1 MKSLS
6 LKNKI
11 ITLFGISLI
20 ITIVT
25 AYFSVKYVIGNYINN
40 SYDSRMASNVSLISS
55 EIKQSLERDIS
66 VIESLD
72 FGVIGI
78 RDTKQKLGYEQV
90 VKLIN
95 KTALSDQGSL
105 DKEQAQYYIDLARD
119 HQEGIKVTQIFS
131 ENGQAKVIVSKK
143 KNGVVDFFTIDLG
156 LIGELIQ
163 RYSVPGVYFEL
174 LDQQDNS
181 IYSTGKL
188 NLELKQTDVVTVADS
203 NWYLRSYID
212 TGYIKNI
219 IDNINQ
225 DITKYMSLC
234 AFIMLA
240 FSLIILNVQLDP
252 LTKLKTL
259 VESLA
264 GSDADLTQRIN
275 LSRQDEIGDISK
287 SVNSFIDNLQALFQ
301 NISRSNQALN
311 DAREE
316 LDVQIGRNVSTVAS
330 YNTQNESLSDAINDI
345 RQSSLDIQQQTHQ
358 AMDLAEQVNLQ
369 VSEAAEKGGIA
380 ENTVLMLGE
389 NTAQISSSIGVMDTV
404 SQGISSILSSIQKIA
419 DQTDLLALNA
429 SIEAARAGE
438 SGRGFAV
445 VAEEVRV
452 LASKTRSS
460 TIEIDQF
467 LVQFSNSSEQI
478 IGQMSQVLE
487 SSELSRNST
496 LEVINQIQLIEKA
509 VGEINTIN
517 SSISKA
523 SDIQCSMMKKLNSEI
538 ELSNSLSDEIT
549 HSANAIVSVHGDIS
563 RVSTALTKDVAIFK
577 V

>member
-380 ENTVLMLGE
+380 ENTVLTLGE
-389 NTAQISSSIGVMDTV
+389 NTAQISASIGVMDTV
-404 SQGISSILSSIQKIA
+404 SQGISNILSSIQKIA

>member
-1 MKSLS
+1 
-6 LKNKI
+6 
-11 ITLFGISLI
+11 
-20 ITIVT
+20 
-25 AYFSVKYVIGNYINN
+25 
-40 SYDSRMASNVSLISS
+40 MASNVSLISS

-95 KTALSDQGSL
+95 KTALSDKGSL
-105 DKEQAQYYIDLARD
+105 DKEQAQYYINLARD
-119 HQEGIKVTQIFS
+119 HQEGIKVTQVFS
-131 ENGQAKVIVSKK
+131 ESGQAKVIVSKK

-234 AFIMLA
+234 AFIMLV

-316 LDVQIGRNVSTVAS
+316 LDVQIGRNISTVAS
-330 YNTQNESLSDAINDI
+330 YNTQNESLSDAINDM

-358 AMDLAEQVNLQ
+358 AMVLAEQVNLQ

-380 ENTVLMLGE
+380 ENTVLTLGE

-467 LVQFSNSSEQI
+467 LVQFSNSSEQL

-563 RVSTALTKDVAIFK
+563 RVSTALTEDVAIFK

>member
-11 ITLFGISLI
+11 IILFGMSLI
-20 ITIVT
+20 ITIIT
-25 AYFSVKYVIGNYINN
+25 AYFSVKFVIGDYINKT
-40 SYDSRMASNVSLISS
+40 YDGRMASNVNLISS
-55 EIKQSLERDIS
+55 EIRQSLERDIS

-95 KTALSDQGSL
+95 KTALSDKGSL
-105 DKEQAQYYIDLARD
+105 DKAQSQYYINLARD
-119 HQEGIKVTQIFS
+119 HVDGIKITQIFS
-131 ENGQAKVIVSKK
+131 ESGQAKVIISKK
-143 KNGVVDFFTIDLG
+143 KNGVVDFFTINLG
-156 LIGELIQ
+156 LIGELIE

-174 LDQQDNS
+174 LDEQGNY

-188 NLELKQTDVVTVADS
+188 NLALKQVDTITVVGS

-212 TGYIKNI
+212 HGYINKI

-234 AFIMLA
+234 AFIMLVI
-240 FSLIILNVQLDP
+240 SLIILNVQLNP
-252 LTKLKTL
+252 LSKLKRL
-259 VESLA
+259 VESLS

-275 LSRQDEIGDISK
+275 LNRQDEIGDISK
-287 SVNSFIDNLQALFQ
+287 SVNSFIDNLQALFK
-301 NISRSNQALN
+301 NISGSNRALN
-311 DAREE
+311 EAREE

-330 YNTQNESLSDAINDI
+330 YNKQSESLSQAINDI

-358 AMDLAEQVNLQ
+358 AMALAEEVSHQ
-369 VSEAAEKGGIA
+369 VSKAADKGVVA
-380 ENTVLMLGE
+380 ENTVITLDE
-389 NTAQISSSIGVMDTV
+389 NTAKISSSIGVMGTV

-438 SGRGFAV
+438 SGKGFAV
-445 VAEEVRV
+445 VAEEVRA

-467 LVQFSNSSEQI
+467 LIQFSNSSDQI
-478 IGQMSQVLE
+478 VGQMSQVRK
-487 SSELSRNST
+487 SSELSRTST
-496 LEVINQIQLIEKA
+496 LEVIEQIQLVEKA
-509 VGEINTIN
+509 VSEINTIN
-517 SSISKA
+517 SCVSKA
-523 SDIQCSMMKKLNSEI
+523 SDTQCAMMKKLNSEI
-538 ELSNSLSDEIT
+538 ERSNALSDEIT

-563 RVSTALTKDVAIFK
+563 RVSSALTKDVAIFK